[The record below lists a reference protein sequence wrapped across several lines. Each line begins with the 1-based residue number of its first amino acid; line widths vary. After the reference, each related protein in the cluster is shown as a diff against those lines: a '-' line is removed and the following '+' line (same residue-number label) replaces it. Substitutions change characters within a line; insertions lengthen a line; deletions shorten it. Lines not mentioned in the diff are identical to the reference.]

1 MDSAESQSE
10 SGEWQWQGMELD
22 ASRSKCV
29 NIYGSYGVI
38 TETLNFL
45 LKNEKTELHK
55 LNRFFYD
62 IAVCRV

>member
-1 MDSAESQSE
+1 MDSAERQSE
-10 SGEWQWQGMELD
+10 SDWQWQGMRLD

-38 TETLNFL
+38 TETLHFL
-45 LKNEKTELHK
+45 LKNEKIDLQK